1 MISPDICFRINT
13 CGNMWSSDPEIG
25 ASWLENNETSTDFKL
40 VSIMLHPMGS
50 VCETPSIKDAAA
62 KLQLH

>member
-1 MISPDICFRINT
+1 
-13 CGNMWSSDPEIG
+13 MWSSDPEIG